1 MRLSSQLHHLTN
13 EIANSSTGAPIL
25 PPHDRSRITS
35 YKWRQNSR
43 SQGYTCRDYRDVQE
57 ADEIPSGATQCRCL
71 HLVQRI
77 PMIVCSRFTQGDTV
91 KGEISNTCD
100 AWQASNTDGYFAV
113 SGHWIEE
120 PSPGVW
126 HLESALLGFTRLN
139 NSHNG
144 QRLGQV
150 LFKIVDRLSIAHK
163 VMLYPTI
170 Q

>member
-1 MRLSSQLHHLTN
+1 M
-13 EIANSSTGAPIL
+13 
-25 PPHDRSRITS
+25 
-35 YKWRQNSR
+35 
-43 SQGYTCRDYRDVQE
+43 
-57 ADEIPSGATQCRCL
+57 
-71 HLVQRI
+71 
-77 PMIVCSRFTQGDTV
+77 

-100 AWQASNTDGYFAV
+100 AWQASNADGYFAV

-126 HLESALLGFTRLN
+126 HLGSALLGFTRLN

-150 LFKIVDRLSIAHK
+150 LFKIVDRLAIVHK
-163 VMLYPTI
+163 VMLYPTM